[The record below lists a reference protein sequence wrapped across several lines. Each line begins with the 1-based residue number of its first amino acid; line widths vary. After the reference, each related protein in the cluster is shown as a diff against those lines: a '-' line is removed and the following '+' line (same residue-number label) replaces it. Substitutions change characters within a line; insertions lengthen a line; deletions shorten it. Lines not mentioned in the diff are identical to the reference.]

1 MDLLKELIEKSNK
14 KTVKINDNSTNIKNS
29 VGTKKMEV
37 INKIISTDKLRAE
50 DAIKKLELIK

>member
-14 KTVKINDNSTNIKNS
+14 KTVKINDNLTNIKNS
-29 VGTKKMEV
+29 VGAKKMNV
-37 INKIISTDKLRAE
+37 INKIISTDKLGAE